1 MKLITTTIV
10 ALWLVAV
17 ATPALADGQSPAPV
31 AAVPHALVVHVAP
44 LSSTAGEPVELEAMI
59 DAPFAETLTARW
71 RAIGEGSWHD
81 VAFERS
87 SAGGWFA
94 SLPPAAAPGLEY
106 YIRGVDANGAEV
118 AHFASATA
126 PHMVRVDPALFD
138 RLLGEAVLELER
150 GDRQAVDEEAEVES
164 QLGRVDPALFDRLEE
179 LDRARLLD
187 HRDEVAIDAMGHNF
201 GNRYGLPDR
210 FLRAEVTYTHR
221 MWRQLHHIA
230 FGFGTISGKTPVSS
244 TAAEH
249 MSGYLNNGERYGFG
263 ELRLRVHPSF
273 FIDARVALG
282 VSQNGFDGAVRGQMI
297 FGKPWRSALFIGGET
312 IGDLGPTAWVRLQW
326 DTAPPFLMGA
336 AIVRTNLPGVAISSA
351 GLYIAYDVSY
361 LIATRYTLKAQVTYG
376 ARDGA
381 SHAGGG
387 LGMAAAF

>member
-126 PHMVRVDPALFD
+126 PHMV
-138 RLLGEAVLELER
+138 
-150 GDRQAVDEEAEVES
+150 
-164 QLGRVDPALFDRLEE
+164 RVDPALFDRLEE